1 MDFNIDKKPTFKE
14 LASKTEEEEEEDRK
28 KRFHR
33 SQGGKNRLELAK
45 ECLFKMID
53 TMSDKVQIALT
64 TFDTESQLM
73 IPLSPKS
80 ELLSVSNVINNIKA
94 GGGTDLTKALEGAA
108 KCLEESTVQFKR
120 VIIITDGWDNKQ
132 TFMDLARKL
141 NEKNILITILTID
154 SSANTNLYDKL
165 CELKGCNYYFI
176 LNERDMEKYLVHQL
190 NYICFPILYD
200 LKINFKSDDADLIRT
215 IGCGQQ
221 NEKSKNINEL
231 NQRKKDEKTPN
242 GELINTKSL
251 FPSDLK
257 ELNNSLYQEGGLMLL
272 IINPKNLEKD
282 CVINIK
288 MEYVEIEGN
297 KFEKDFK
304 IIFTTDEMKNK
315 VESPEIK
322 KGIACYYYNKF
333 YRKIARFLNKNV
345 LINTGGPIENKNEDE
360 PDKKYFD
367 FLSPNRENYDM
378 ISIFFEKYYEN
389 DLNECQKEYYLKIL
403 NKWYKEALKKMEDY
417 KKTENPTNTIW
428 FYQ

>member
-1 MDFNIDKKPTFKE
+1 
-14 LASKTEEEEEEDRK
+14 
-28 KRFHR
+28 
-33 SQGGKNRLELAK
+33 
-45 ECLFKMID
+45 
-53 TMSDKVQIALT
+53 
-64 TFDTESQLM
+64 
-73 IPLSPKS
+73 
-80 ELLSVSNVINNIKA
+80 
-94 GGGTDLTKALEGAA
+94 
-108 KCLEESTVQFKR
+108 
-120 VIIITDGWDNKQ
+120 
-132 TFMDLARKL
+132 MDLARKL
-141 NEKNILITILTID
+141 NEKNILITILSID

-165 CELKGCNYYFI
+165 CELKGCNYYLI
-176 LNERDMEKYLVHQL
+176 LNERDIEKYFVHQL

-200 LKINFKSDDADLIRT
+200 FKINFKSDDADLIRT

-221 NEKSKNINEL
+221 NEKSKNINDL
-231 NQRKKDEKTPN
+231 NQQEKDEKTPN
-242 GELINTKSL
+242 GELINIKSL
-251 FPSDLK
+251 FASDLK

-288 MEYVEIEGN
+288 IEYVEIEGN

-333 YRKIARFLNKNV
+333 YRKISRFLNKNV
-345 LINTGGPIENKNEDE
+345 VINTGGPIENKNEDR

-389 DLNECQKEYYLKIL
+389 DLNECQKEYYLKNL
-403 NKWYKEALKKMEDY
+403 DKWYKKALKKMEDY
-417 KKTENPTNTIW
+417 KKTENPTN
-428 FYQ
+428 